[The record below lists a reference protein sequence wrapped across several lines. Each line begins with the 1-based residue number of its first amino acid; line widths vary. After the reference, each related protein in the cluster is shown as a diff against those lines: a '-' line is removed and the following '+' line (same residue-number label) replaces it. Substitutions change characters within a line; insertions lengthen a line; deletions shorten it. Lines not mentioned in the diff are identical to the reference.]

1 LAIEDKLSESKQ
13 KLRETINLPECEKSS
28 FVMECEKQ
36 IMEKIVE
43 YVEEKNQLV
52 EQLES
57 LRVLER
63 EEDSEITKI
72 FSGKIFNFDRETD
85 MLNKFEIYQDII

>member
-1 LAIEDKLSESKQ
+1 MES
-13 KLRETINLPECEKSS
+13 
-28 FVMECEKQ
+28 EKQ

-57 LRVLER
+57 LRVL
-63 EEDSEITKI
+63 
-72 FSGKIFNFDRETD
+72 
-85 MLNKFEIYQDII
+85 

>member
-1 LAIEDKLSESKQ
+1 ME
-13 KLRETINLPECEKSS
+13 NEK
-28 FVMECEKQ
+28 K

-57 LRVLER
+57 LRVL
-63 EEDSEITKI
+63 
-72 FSGKIFNFDRETD
+72 
-85 MLNKFEIYQDII
+85 

>member
-1 LAIEDKLSESKQ
+1 MD
-13 KLRETINLPECEKSS
+13 NEK
-28 FVMECEKQ
+28 K

-57 LRVLER
+57 LRVL
-63 EEDSEITKI
+63 
-72 FSGKIFNFDRETD
+72 
-85 MLNKFEIYQDII
+85 

>member
-1 LAIEDKLSESKQ
+1 MY
-13 KLRETINLPECEKSS
+13 NEK
-28 FVMECEKQ
+28 K

-57 LRVLER
+57 LRVL
-63 EEDSEITKI
+63 
-72 FSGKIFNFDRETD
+72 
-85 MLNKFEIYQDII
+85 